1 MLFNETFEE
10 TNLEKTNTIGIEKV
24 VKSKVTIIFNEIIP
38 KHGIILEYVWL
49 INWISSFAQT
59 EYHIEM
65 VDSSFVFIVI
75 VFILSLFSCYR

>member
-1 MLFNETFEE
+1 MI
-10 TNLEKTNTIGIEKV
+10 KIEKLLD
-24 VKSKVTIIFNEIIP
+24 KKVTIIFNEIIP

>member
-1 MLFNETFEE
+1 MI
-10 TNLEKTNTIGIEKV
+10 KIEKMLD
-24 VKSKVTIIFNEIIP
+24 KKVTIIFNEIIP
-38 KHGIILEYVWL
+38 KHEIILEYVWL